1 MVLKKRVYILLVDK
15 KALVAELVDV
25 VDLGSTALRCVGSS
39 PTGGKT
45 TKSQIFFIYTNKPVT
60 PHVHNT
66 PDIDN
71 ISLISLTSLR
81 DVWEIKNS
89 RRESLTLYTCL
100 TSNTSSG

>member
-1 MVLKKRVYILLVDK
+1 MIYRFVVDGSEKRVIILLVDK

-45 TKSQIFFIYTNKPVT
+45 TKSQTFFIYTHKPVT

-66 PDIDN
+66 PNILN
-71 ISLISLTSLR
+71 ISFISQTSL
-81 DVWEIKNS
+81 
-89 RRESLTLYTCL
+89 LTLLVAFQEC
-100 TSNTSSG
+100 

>member
-89 RRESLTLYTCL
+89 L
-100 TSNTSSG
+100 TSF